1 MSGPKVINIEAIRRQ
16 QRRLCDRQLRQ
27 LRNAIAAWREC
38 QKRTG
43 QLDERADAEAAKLLK
58 RLEALRESNVVAA
71 LGQLP
76 TQIQFFQG
84 EEAETRK
91 AIVERAR
98 TLRDRRQRIEQS
110 ATMLVRELQD
120 LGEAPP
126 AILRDAINRAGKVDD
141 RELARLEAGIQ
152 GAFARAAE
160 LRGARKGAEEAK
172 LLAKFAAEFA
182 QQGETRQSLR
192 DWMAAKAGAKASYYE
207 KEDRLATLLAEVE
220 AWGEDDAIVPLLDR
234 ARAISLEPVGDRREL
249 LTDSLILDLA
259 EYRKAQRRRNE
270 LTHRLQEALA
280 SLEPFQSPE
289 ADALRGRIEQEL
301 QSSSLLSAE
310 SLAAEVE
317 AWCDQEAKREDAKL
331 RREAVLKALSDLG
344 YEVREG
350 MTVAWAEEG
359 RIVLRKPQDTNYG
372 VELMSPGD
380 SAALQARVVAFDYP
394 GRGEGDRIRE
404 KEVEESWCGDFAR
417 MQTLIRDAGYETA
430 IRQATPAG
438 SMKVKVMAAPA
449 TISRV
454 AALQAELNQRS
465 R

>member
-38 QKRTG
+38 QKRAG
-43 QLDERADAEAAKLLK
+43 KLDERADAEAAKLLN
-58 RLEALRESNVVAA
+58 RLEALRDSNLVAA
-71 LGQLP
+71 LGELP

-84 EEAETRK
+84 EAAETRK

-152 GAFARAAE
+152 SAFARAAE
-160 LRGARKGAEEAK
+160 LQGARKSAEEAK
-172 LLAKFAAEFA
+172 LLAKLAAEFG
-182 QQGETRQSLR
+182 QEGETRQSLR
-192 DWMAAKAGAKASYYE
+192 DWIATKAGAKASYYE
-207 KEDRLATLLAEVE
+207 KEDRLAALLAEVE
-220 AWGEDDAIVPLLDR
+220 VWGEDDAIIPLLDR

-249 LTDSLILDLA
+249 LTDSLILDLV

-270 LTHRLQEALA
+270 LTHRLREALA
-280 SLEPFQSPE
+280 SLEPFKSPE
-289 ADALRGRIEQEL
+289 ADALRGRIEREL
-301 QSSSLLSAE
+301 QSSSLVSAE
-310 SLAAEVE
+310 SLAVEVE

-331 RREAVLKALSDLG
+331 RREAVLRALSDLG
-344 YEVREG
+344 YEIREG
-350 MTVAWAEEG
+350 MAVAWAEEG

-380 SAALQARVVAFDYP
+380 SSALQARVVAFDYA
-394 GRGEGDRIRE
+394 GRGEGDRVRD
-404 KEVEESWCGDFAR
+404 KEVEEAWCGDFAR
-417 MQTLIRDAGYETA
+417 MQALIRDAGYETA

-438 SMKVKVMAAPA
+438 SVKVKVIPAQAA
-449 TISRV
+449 ISR
-454 AALQAELNQRS
+454 ATAPHAELS
-465 R
+465 RRPR